1 MYAQANNMGDNHQ
14 FSTSAMKRLVK
25 TETDKRVSADAATT
39 LGKQIDGYGT
49 EAAKEAITIANEKG
63 RKTVRAEDIAEAVK
77 RLQ

>member
-1 MYAQANNMGDNHQ
+1 MGDDHQ

-49 EAAKEAITIANEKG
+49 EVSEKAITIANEKG

-77 RLQ
+77 QLQ